1 LKGFAGGVLLS
12 IAGGALLSLAFPEPD
27 LAPLAW
33 ICLTPLLVAVHGS
46 SPARGL
52 ALGYLF
58 GIAFFGTLL
67 AWITIVGYVAWIVL
81 VLVQAAY
88 VGLFG
93 LLMSIASRR
102 LPGLAAVAAAPVLWV
117 ATDFLRANFP
127 VGGFTWGQLAQS
139 QHDLGWML
147 RPAALGGGWLVT
159 FLVVLVNALVAFA
172 WRRRRA
178 GERGAPA
185 IAVVVAAALLVAP
198 AALPRGDA
206 TGPPVEVAIV
216 QGNVPRDFN
225 GSFFDK
231 NLLILESH
239 VRLTERLSSD
249 PPDVV
254 VWPESSVGEDIDN
267 VPEVRA
273 GVESAARAVGVP
285 LIVGGN
291 LDEGA
296 DHYKVMAF
304 EVGPD
309 GRVVDRYQKTHL
321 VPFGEYIPAREFF
334 DWIPMLDQVPR
345 DAIPAAEPVV
355 FDVAGGPIAPVISF
369 EGDFGSLVRRRID
382 AGGRLLV
389 IATNTST
396 WGESW
401 ASAQHVAFGQLR
413 AAENGVWVV
422 HGALTGISAFIDPTG
437 KVVAHTP
444 LWEATTLRGTIR
456 FAEDITFYARVGD
469 WVPIA
474 CLAVTIV
481 GGAALVVIGMLRR
494 ARGSK
499 GGRI

>member
-1 LKGFAGGVLLS
+1 
-12 IAGGALLSLAFPEPD
+12 LSLAFPEPD

-33 ICLTPLLVAVHGS
+33 VCLAPLLVAISGS
-46 SPARGL
+46 SPVRGL

-67 AWITIVGYVAWIVL
+67 AWITIVGYVAWVVL
-81 VLVQAAY
+81 VLVQAVY

-93 LLMSIASRR
+93 LLMAIASRR
-102 LPGLAAVAAAPVLWV
+102 LPNLAAVAAAPALWV
-117 ATDFLRANFP
+117 ATDYMRASFP

-147 RPAALGGGWLVT
+147 RPAAFGGGWAVT
-159 FLVVLVNALVAFA
+159 FLVVLVNSLVAFA
-172 WRRRRA
+172 WRRWRA
-178 GERGAPA
+178 GERGAPVTA
-185 IAVVVAAALLVAP
+185 MAVAAALLIGP
-198 AALPRGDA
+198 TILPRADA
-206 TGPPVEVAIV
+206 SGAPVEVAIV

-239 VRLTERLSSD
+239 IRLTERLSSD

-254 VWPESSVGEDIDN
+254 VWPESSVGEDIDD

-273 GVESAARAVGVP
+273 GVERAARAVGVP

-304 EVGPD
+304 EIAPD
-309 GRVVDRYQKTHL
+309 GQVVDRYQKTHL
-321 VPFGEYIPAREFF
+321 VPFGEYIPARDFF
-334 DWIPMLDQVPR
+334 DWLPMLDQVPR
-345 DAIPAAEPVV
+345 DAIPATEPVV

-369 EGDFGSLVRRRID
+369 EGDFGSLVRQRID

-401 ASAQHVAFGQLR
+401 ASAQHVAFGQVR

-422 HGALTGISAFIDPTG
+422 HGALTGISAIIDPTG

-444 LWEATTLRGTIR
+444 LWEPTTLRGTVR
-456 FAEDITFYARVGD
+456 FAEDITFYARAGD
-469 WVPIA
+469 WVPMA
-474 CLAVTIV
+474 CLAVTML
-481 GGAALVVIGMLRR
+481 GGAALLVIGVVRRLRVP
-494 ARGSK
+494 K
-499 GGRI
+499 GERTYP